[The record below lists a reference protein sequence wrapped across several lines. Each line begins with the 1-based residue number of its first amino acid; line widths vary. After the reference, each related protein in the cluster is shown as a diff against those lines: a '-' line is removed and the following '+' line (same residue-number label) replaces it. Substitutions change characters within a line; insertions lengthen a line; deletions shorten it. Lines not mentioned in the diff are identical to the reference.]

1 MIGFKKT
8 PIRLVLI
15 IFFISVV
22 SIILIYV
29 DSLNNEPLAI
39 EEITISRDLSESFT
53 PIKSKQ
59 IHTVR
64 KGDSLSVIFEDKQVP
79 LNTAYKIFDFDKN
92 NLLSSI
98 IPGDIMEFNY
108 MGNDLLSIE
117 IIKDDVNSILIK
129 TEDEI
134 SIVNIKKEAQTITS
148 FGFGEI
154 RDSFYKSAKDV
165 GIPDSIIMDFAYIFG
180 WDIDFIFDVRKGDK
194 FSVIYE
200 TEFSE
205 GEKIS
210 NGDIVFAEF
219 TNREKKYIAQR
230 FFDDVQGKQYFNEN
244 GENVKKAFLRAPLD
258 FAYISSHFNPNRM
271 HPILHKIKAHN
282 GVDYAAKTG
291 TPVRATGEGTVIL
304 RANKGGYGRLI
315 EIRHFN
321 EYTTRYAHLSGYA
334 KGLQVGSKVDQ
345 GDIIGYV
352 GKSGLATG
360 PHLHYEFRVNGM
372 HTDPLRVKFPN
383 AKPIESENKEDFTNF
398 ALALDLKMNTLKK
411 KLFSSNE
418 EKIEE

>member
-15 IFFISVV
+15 TFLISVV

-29 DSLNNEPLAI
+29 DSLDNEPLAI
-39 EEITISRDLSESFT
+39 EEITISRDLSEGLI

-200 TEFSE
+200 TDFSE

-210 NGDIVFAEF
+210 SGDIVFAEF

-230 FFDDVQGKQYFNEN
+230 FFDNVQGKQYFNEN

-282 GVDYAAKTG
+282 GVDYAAKRN
-291 TPVRATGEGTVIL
+291 TPVKASGDGVISFIG
-304 RANKGGYGRLI
+304 RQSGYGRTV
-315 EIRHFN
+315 EIKHGGN
-321 EYTTRYAHLSGYA
+321 IKTLYAHLERFNT
-334 KGLQVGSKVDQ
+334 KLKVGSKVKQ
-345 GDIIGYV
+345 GEIIAFV
-352 GKSGLATG
+352 GDSGQATG
-360 PHLHYEFRVNGM
+360 PHLHFEFWQGEIRS
-372 HTDPLRVKFPN
+372 DPVKVKLPS
-383 AKPIESENKEDFTNF
+383 AKPVNNAQRNEFEDL
-398 ALALDLKMNTLKK
+398 LALNLN
-411 KLFSSNE
+411 KLNE
-418 EKIEE
+418 YNLPKYE

>member
-15 IFFISVV
+15 TFLICVF

-39 EEITISRDLSESFT
+39 EEITISRDLSEGLT

-134 SIVNIKKEAQTITS
+134 SIMNIKKEAQTITS

-154 RDSFYKSAKDV
+154 KDSFYKSAKDV

-210 NGDIVFAEF
+210 SGDIVFAEF

-282 GVDYAAKTG
+282 GVDYAAKRN
-291 TPVRATGEGTVIL
+291 TPVKASGDGVISFIG
-304 RANKGGYGRLI
+304 RQSGYGRTV
-315 EIRHFN
+315 EIKHGGN
-321 EYTTRYAHLSGYA
+321 IKTLYAHLERFNT
-334 KGLQVGSKVDQ
+334 KLKVGSKVKQ
-345 GDIIGYV
+345 GEIIAFV
-352 GKSGLATG
+352 GDSGQATG
-360 PHLHYEFRVNGM
+360 PHLHFEFWQGEIRS
-372 HTDPLRVKFPN
+372 DPVKVKLPS
-383 AKPIESENKEDFTNF
+383 AKPVNNAQRNEFEDL
-398 ALALDLKMNTLKK
+398 LALNLN
-411 KLFSSNE
+411 KLNE
-418 EKIEE
+418 YNLPKYE

>member
-15 IFFISVV
+15 TFLISVV

-39 EEITISRDLSESFT
+39 EEITISRDLSESLT

-210 NGDIVFAEF
+210 SGDIVFAEF

-282 GVDYAAKTG
+282 GVDYAAKRN
-291 TPVRATGEGTVIL
+291 TPVKASGDGVISFIG
-304 RANKGGYGRLI
+304 RQSGYGRTV
-315 EIRHFN
+315 EIKHGGN
-321 EYTTRYAHLSGYA
+321 IKTLYAHLERFNT
-334 KGLQVGSKVDQ
+334 KLKVGSKVKQ
-345 GDIIGYV
+345 GEIIAFV
-352 GKSGLATG
+352 GDSGQATG
-360 PHLHYEFRVNGM
+360 PHLHFEFWQGEIRS
-372 HTDPLRVKFPN
+372 DPVKVKLPS
-383 AKPIESENKEDFTNF
+383 AKPVNNSQRNEFEDL
-398 ALALDLKMNTLKK
+398 LALNLI
-411 KLFSSNE
+411 KLNE
-418 EKIEE
+418 YNLPKYE

>member
-15 IFFISVV
+15 TFLISVV

-39 EEITISRDLSESFT
+39 EEITISRDLSEGLT

-108 MGNDLLSIE
+108 MGDNLLSIE
-117 IIKDDVNSILIK
+117 IIKDDINSILIK

-210 NGDIVFAEF
+210 SGDIVFAEF

-282 GVDYAAKTG
+282 GVDYAAKRN
-291 TPVRATGEGTVIL
+291 TPVKASGDGVISFIG
-304 RANKGGYGRLI
+304 RQSGYGRTV
-315 EIRHFN
+315 EIKHGGN
-321 EYTTRYAHLSGYA
+321 IKTLYAHLERFNT
-334 KGLQVGSKVDQ
+334 KLKVGSKVKQ
-345 GDIIGYV
+345 GEIIAFV
-352 GKSGLATG
+352 GDSGQATG
-360 PHLHYEFRVNGM
+360 PHLHFEFWQGEIRS
-372 HTDPLRVKFPN
+372 DPVKVKLPS
-383 AKPIESENKEDFTNF
+383 AKPVNNAQRNEFEDL
-398 ALALDLKMNTLKK
+398 LALNLN
-411 KLFSSNE
+411 KLNE
-418 EKIEE
+418 YNLPKYE

>member
-15 IFFISVV
+15 TFLISVV

-29 DSLNNEPLAI
+29 DSLDNEPLAI
-39 EEITISRDLSESFT
+39 EEITISRDLSESLT

-210 NGDIVFAEF
+210 SGDIVFAEF

-282 GVDYAAKTG
+282 GVDYAAKRN
-291 TPVRATGEGTVIL
+291 TPVKASGDGVISFIG
-304 RANKGGYGRLI
+304 RQSGYGRTV
-315 EIRHFN
+315 EIKHGGN
-321 EYTTRYAHLSGYA
+321 IKTLYAHLERFNT
-334 KGLQVGSKVDQ
+334 KLKVGSKVKQ
-345 GDIIGYV
+345 GEIIAFV
-352 GKSGLATG
+352 GDSGQATG
-360 PHLHYEFRVNGM
+360 PHLHFEFWQGEIRS
-372 HTDPLRVKFPN
+372 DPVKVKLPS
-383 AKPIESENKEDFTNF
+383 AKPVNNAQRNEFEDL
-398 ALALDLKMNTLKK
+398 LALNLNKLNEYNLLKY
-411 KLFSSNE
+411 E
-418 EKIEE
+418 

>member
-15 IFFISVV
+15 IFLISVV

-39 EEITISRDLSESFT
+39 EEITISRDLSEGLA

-64 KGDSLSVIFEDKQVP
+64 KGDSLSVIFDDKQVP

-108 MGNDLLSIE
+108 MGDDLLSIE
-117 IIKDDVNSILIK
+117 IIKDDINSIIIK

-134 SIVNIKKEAQTITS
+134 SIVKIKKEAQTITS
-148 FGFGEI
+148 IGFGEI

-200 TEFSE
+200 TDFSE

-210 NGDIVFAEF
+210 SGDIVFAEF

-230 FFDDVQGKQYFNEN
+230 FFDNVQGKQYFNEN

-282 GVDYAAKTG
+282 GVDYAAKRN
-291 TPVRATGEGTVIL
+291 TPVKASGDGVISFIGKQ
-304 RANKGGYGRLI
+304 RGYGRTI
-315 EIRHFN
+315 EIKHGGN
-321 EYTTRYAHLSGYA
+321 IKTLYAHLERFNS
-334 KGLQVGSKVDQ
+334 KLKQGSKVKQ
-345 GDIIGYV
+345 GDIIAYV
-352 GKSGLATG
+352 GDSGQATG
-360 PHLHYEFRVNGM
+360 PHLHFEFWKGEIR
-372 HTDPLRVKFPN
+372 TDPVKVKLPS
-383 AKPIESENKEDFTNF
+383 AKPVNISQKDDFDNLLQLNLNKLNQY
-398 ALALDLKMNTLKK
+398 NLKK
-411 KLFSSNE
+411 NG
-418 EKIEE
+418 

>member
-15 IFFISVV
+15 TFLISVV

-29 DSLNNEPLAI
+29 DSLDNEPLAI
-39 EEITISRDLSESFT
+39 EEITISRDLSESLT

-59 IHTVR
+59 IHTVK

-117 IIKDDVNSILIK
+117 IIKDGVNSILIK

-200 TEFSE
+200 TDFSE

-210 NGDIVFAEF
+210 SGDIIFAEF

-282 GVDYAAKTG
+282 GVDYAARRN
-291 TPVRATGEGTVIL
+291 TPVKASGDGVISFIG
-304 RANKGGYGRLI
+304 RQSGYGRTV
-315 EIRHFN
+315 EIKHGGN
-321 EYTTRYAHLSGYA
+321 IKTLYAHLERFNT
-334 KGLQVGSKVDQ
+334 KLKVGSKVKQ
-345 GDIIGYV
+345 GEIIAFV
-352 GKSGLATG
+352 GDSGLATG
-360 PHLHYEFRVNGM
+360 PHLHFEFWQGEIRS
-372 HTDPLRVKFPN
+372 DPVKVKLPS
-383 AKPIESENKEDFTNF
+383 AKPVNNAQRNEFEDL
-398 ALALDLKMNTLKK
+398 LALNLN
-411 KLFSSNE
+411 KLNE
-418 EKIEE
+418 YNLPKYE

>member
-15 IFFISVV
+15 TFLISVV
-22 SIILIYV
+22 SIILIYI

-39 EEITISRDLSESFT
+39 EEITISRDLSEGLT

-134 SIVNIKKEAQTITS
+134 SIVDIKKEAQTITS

-210 NGDIVFAEF
+210 SGDIVFAEF

-282 GVDYAAKTG
+282 GVDYAAKRN
-291 TPVRATGEGTVIL
+291 TPVKASGDGVISFIG
-304 RANKGGYGRLI
+304 RQSGYGRTV
-315 EIRHFN
+315 EIKHGGN
-321 EYTTRYAHLSGYA
+321 IKTLYAHLERFNT
-334 KGLQVGSKVDQ
+334 KLKVGSKVKQ
-345 GDIIGYV
+345 GEIIAFV
-352 GKSGLATG
+352 GDSGQATG
-360 PHLHYEFRVNGM
+360 PHLHFEFWQGEIRS
-372 HTDPLRVKFPN
+372 DPVKVKLPS
-383 AKPIESENKEDFTNF
+383 AKPVNNSQRNEFEDL
-398 ALALDLKMNTLKK
+398 LALNLNKLNEYNLLKY
-411 KLFSSNE
+411 E
-418 EKIEE
+418 

>member
-15 IFFISVV
+15 TFLISVV
-22 SIILIYV
+22 SIVLIYV

-39 EEITISRDLSESFT
+39 EEITISRDLSEGLT

-108 MGNDLLSIE
+108 MGDNLLSIE
-117 IIKDDVNSILIK
+117 IIKDDINSILIK

-210 NGDIVFAEF
+210 SGDIVFAEF

-282 GVDYAAKTG
+282 GVDYAAKRN
-291 TPVRATGEGTVIL
+291 TPVKASGDGVISFIG
-304 RANKGGYGRLI
+304 RQSGYGRTV
-315 EIRHFN
+315 EIKHGGN
-321 EYTTRYAHLSGYA
+321 IKTLYAHLERFNT
-334 KGLQVGSKVDQ
+334 KLKVGSKVKQ
-345 GDIIGYV
+345 GEIIAYV
-352 GKSGLATG
+352 GDSGQATG
-360 PHLHYEFRVNGM
+360 PHLHFEFWQGEIRS
-372 HTDPLRVKFPN
+372 DPVKVKLPS
-383 AKPIESENKEDFTNF
+383 AKPVNNTQRNEFEDL
-398 ALALDLKMNTLKK
+398 LALNLN
-411 KLFSSNE
+411 KLNE
-418 EKIEE
+418 YNLPKYE

>member
-15 IFFISVV
+15 TFLISVV

-39 EEITISRDLSESFT
+39 EEITISRDLSEGLT

-59 IHTVR
+59 IHTVK

-117 IIKDDVNSILIK
+117 IIKDDINSIIIK

-210 NGDIVFAEF
+210 SGDIVFAEF

-282 GVDYAAKTG
+282 GVDYAAKRN
-291 TPVRATGEGTVIL
+291 TPVKASGDGVISFIG
-304 RANKGGYGRLI
+304 RQSGYGRTV
-315 EIRHFN
+315 EIKHGGN
-321 EYTTRYAHLSGYA
+321 IKTLYAHLERFNT
-334 KGLQVGSKVDQ
+334 KLKVGSKVKQ
-345 GDIIGYV
+345 GEIIAFV
-352 GKSGLATG
+352 GDSGQATG
-360 PHLHYEFRVNGM
+360 PHLHFEFWQGEIRS
-372 HTDPLRVKFPN
+372 DPVKVKLPS
-383 AKPIESENKEDFTNF
+383 AKPVNNSQRNEFEDL
-398 ALALDLKMNTLKK
+398 LALNLN
-411 KLFSSNE
+411 KLNE
-418 EKIEE
+418 YNLPKYE

>member
-15 IFFISVV
+15 TFLISVV

-29 DSLNNEPLAI
+29 DSLDNEPLAI
-39 EEITISRDLSESFT
+39 EEITISRDLSEGLT

-117 IIKDDVNSILIK
+117 IIKDDINSILIK

-200 TEFSE
+200 TDFSE

-210 NGDIVFAEF
+210 SGDIVFAEF

-282 GVDYAAKTG
+282 GVDYAAKRN
-291 TPVRATGEGTVIL
+291 TPVKASGDGVISFIG
-304 RANKGGYGRLI
+304 RQSGYGRTV
-315 EIRHFN
+315 EIKHGGN
-321 EYTTRYAHLSGYA
+321 IKTLYAHLERFNT
-334 KGLQVGSKVDQ
+334 KLKVGSKVKQ
-345 GDIIGYV
+345 GEIIAYV
-352 GKSGLATG
+352 GDSGQATG
-360 PHLHYEFRVNGM
+360 PHLHFEFWQGEIRS
-372 HTDPLRVKFPN
+372 DPVKVKLPS
-383 AKPIESENKEDFTNF
+383 AKPVNNAQRNEFEDL
-398 ALALDLKMNTLKK
+398 LALNLN
-411 KLFSSNE
+411 KLNE
-418 EKIEE
+418 YNLPKYE

>member
-15 IFFISVV
+15 IFLISVV

-29 DSLNNEPLAI
+29 DSLDNEPLAI
-39 EEITISRDLSESFT
+39 EEITISRDLSEGLT

-154 RDSFYKSAKDV
+154 KDSFYKSAKDV

-200 TEFSE
+200 TDFSE

-210 NGDIVFAEF
+210 SGDIVFAEF

-282 GVDYAAKTG
+282 GVDYAAKRN
-291 TPVRATGEGTVIL
+291 TPVKASGDGVISFIG
-304 RANKGGYGRLI
+304 RQSGYGRTV
-315 EIRHFN
+315 EIKHGGN
-321 EYTTRYAHLSGYA
+321 IKTLYAHLERFNT
-334 KGLQVGSKVDQ
+334 KLKVGSKVKQ
-345 GDIIGYV
+345 GEIIAYV
-352 GKSGLATG
+352 GDSGQATG
-360 PHLHYEFRVNGM
+360 PHLHFEFWQGEIRS
-372 HTDPLRVKFPN
+372 DPVKVKLPS
-383 AKPIESENKEDFTNF
+383 AKPVNNAQRNEFEDL
-398 ALALDLKMNTLKK
+398 LALNLN
-411 KLFSSNE
+411 KLNE
-418 EKIEE
+418 YNLPKYE

>member
-15 IFFISVV
+15 TFLISVV

-39 EEITISRDLSESFT
+39 EEITISRDLSESLT

-59 IHTVR
+59 IHTVK

-210 NGDIVFAEF
+210 SGDIVFAEF

-230 FFDDVQGKQYFNEN
+230 FFDSVQGKQYFNEN

-282 GVDYAAKTG
+282 GVDYAAKRN
-291 TPVRATGEGTVIL
+291 TPVKASGDGVISFIG
-304 RANKGGYGRLI
+304 RQSGYGRTV
-315 EIRHFN
+315 EIKHGGN
-321 EYTTRYAHLSGYA
+321 IKTLYAHLERFNT
-334 KGLQVGSKVDQ
+334 KLKVGSKVKQ
-345 GDIIGYV
+345 GEIIAFV
-352 GKSGLATG
+352 GDSGQATG
-360 PHLHYEFRVNGM
+360 PHLHFEFWQGEIRS
-372 HTDPLRVKFPN
+372 DPVKVKLPS
-383 AKPIESENKEDFTNF
+383 AKPVNNAQRNEFEDL
-398 ALALDLKMNTLKK
+398 LALNLN
-411 KLFSSNE
+411 KLNE
-418 EKIEE
+418 YNLPKYE

>member
-15 IFFISVV
+15 TFLISVV

-29 DSLNNEPLAI
+29 DSLDNEPLAI
-39 EEITISRDLSESFT
+39 EEITISRDLSESLT

-59 IHTVR
+59 IHTVK

-210 NGDIVFAEF
+210 SGDIVFAEF

-282 GVDYAAKTG
+282 GVDYAAKRN
-291 TPVRATGEGTVIL
+291 TPVKASGDGVISFIG
-304 RANKGGYGRLI
+304 RQSGYGRTV
-315 EIRHFN
+315 EIKHGGN
-321 EYTTRYAHLSGYA
+321 IKTLYAHLERFNT
-334 KGLQVGSKVDQ
+334 KLKVGSKVKQ
-345 GDIIGYV
+345 GEIIAFV
-352 GKSGLATG
+352 GDSGQATG
-360 PHLHYEFRVNGM
+360 PHLHFEFWQGEIRS
-372 HTDPLRVKFPN
+372 DPVKVKLPS
-383 AKPIESENKEDFTNF
+383 AKPVNNAQRNEFEDL
-398 ALALDLKMNTLKK
+398 LALNLN
-411 KLFSSNE
+411 KLNE
-418 EKIEE
+418 YNLPKYE

>member
-15 IFFISVV
+15 TFLISVV

-29 DSLNNEPLAI
+29 DSLDNEPLAI
-39 EEITISRDLSESFT
+39 EEITISRDLSEGLT

-117 IIKDDVNSILIK
+117 IIKDDINSILIK
-129 TEDEI
+129 AEDEI

-200 TEFSE
+200 TDFSE

-210 NGDIVFAEF
+210 SGDIVFAEF
-219 TNREKKYIAQR
+219 TNKDKKYIAQR

-282 GVDYAAKTG
+282 GVDYAAKRN
-291 TPVRATGEGTVIL
+291 TPVKASGDGVISFMG
-304 RANKGGYGRLI
+304 RQSGYGRTV
-315 EIRHFN
+315 EIKHGGN
-321 EYTTRYAHLSGYA
+321 IKTLYAHLERFNT
-334 KGLQVGSKVDQ
+334 KLKVGSKVKQ
-345 GDIIGYV
+345 GEIIAFV
-352 GKSGLATG
+352 GDSGQATG
-360 PHLHYEFRVNGM
+360 PHLHFEFWQGEIRS
-372 HTDPLRVKFPN
+372 DPVKVKLPS
-383 AKPIESENKEDFTNF
+383 AKPVNNAQRNEFEDLLTLNLNK
-398 ALALDLKMNTLKK
+398 L
-411 KLFSSNE
+411 NE
-418 EKIEE
+418 YNLPKYE

>member
-15 IFFISVV
+15 TFLISVV

-29 DSLNNEPLAI
+29 DSLDNEPLAI
-39 EEITISRDLSESFT
+39 EEITISRDLSESLT

-59 IHTVR
+59 IHTVK

-210 NGDIVFAEF
+210 SGDIVFAEF

-282 GVDYAAKTG
+282 GVDYAAKRN
-291 TPVRATGEGTVIL
+291 TPVKASGDGVISFIG
-304 RANKGGYGRLI
+304 RQSGYGRTV
-315 EIRHFN
+315 EIKHGGN
-321 EYTTRYAHLSGYA
+321 IKTLYAHLERFNT
-334 KGLQVGSKVDQ
+334 KLKVGSKVKQ
-345 GDIIGYV
+345 GEIIAFV
-352 GKSGLATG
+352 GDSGQATG
-360 PHLHYEFRVNGM
+360 PHLHFEFWQGEIRS
-372 HTDPLRVKFPN
+372 DPVKVKLPS
-383 AKPIESENKEDFTNF
+383 AKPVNNAQRNEFEDL
-398 ALALDLKMNTLKK
+398 LALNLN
-411 KLFSSNE
+411 KLNE
-418 EKIEE
+418 YNPPKYE

>member
-15 IFFISVV
+15 TFLISVV

-29 DSLNNEPLAI
+29 DSLDNEPLAI
-39 EEITISRDLSESFT
+39 EEITISRDLSESLT

-180 WDIDFIFDVRKGDK
+180 WDIDFIFDVREGDK

-200 TEFSE
+200 TDFSE

-210 NGDIVFAEF
+210 SGDIVFAEF
-219 TNREKKYIAQR
+219 TNKDKKYIAQR

-271 HPILHKIKAHN
+271 HPILHKMKAHN
-282 GVDYAAKTG
+282 GVDYAAKRN
-291 TPVRATGEGTVIL
+291 TPVKASGDGVISFIG
-304 RANKGGYGRLI
+304 RQSGYGRTV
-315 EIRHFN
+315 EIKHGGN
-321 EYTTRYAHLSGYA
+321 IKTLYAHLE
-334 KGLQVGSKVDQ
+334 KFNTKLKVGSKVKQ
-345 GDIIGYV
+345 GEIIAFV
-352 GKSGLATG
+352 GDSGQATG
-360 PHLHYEFRVNGM
+360 PHLHFEFWQGEIRS
-372 HTDPLRVKFPN
+372 DPVKVKLPS
-383 AKPIESENKEDFTNF
+383 AKPVNNAQRNEFEDL
-398 ALALDLKMNTLKK
+398 LALNLN
-411 KLFSSNE
+411 KLNE
-418 EKIEE
+418 YNLPKYE

>member
-15 IFFISVV
+15 TFLISVV

-29 DSLNNEPLAI
+29 DSLDNEPLAI
-39 EEITISRDLSESFT
+39 EEITISRDLSESLT

-134 SIVNIKKEAQTITS
+134 SIMDIKKEAQTITS

-210 NGDIVFAEF
+210 SGDIVFAEF

-282 GVDYAAKTG
+282 GVDYAAKRN
-291 TPVRATGEGTVIL
+291 TPVKASGDGVISFIG
-304 RANKGGYGRLI
+304 RQSGYGRTV
-315 EIRHFN
+315 EIKHGGN
-321 EYTTRYAHLSGYA
+321 IKTLYAHLERFNT
-334 KGLQVGSKVDQ
+334 KLKVGSKVKQ
-345 GDIIGYV
+345 GEIIAFV
-352 GKSGLATG
+352 GDSGQATG
-360 PHLHYEFRVNGM
+360 PHLHFEFWQGEIRS
-372 HTDPLRVKFPN
+372 DPVKVKLPS
-383 AKPIESENKEDFTNF
+383 AKPVNNAQRNEFEDL
-398 ALALDLKMNTLKK
+398 LALNLN
-411 KLFSSNE
+411 KLNE
-418 EKIEE
+418 YNLPKYE

>member
-15 IFFISVV
+15 TFLISVV

-29 DSLNNEPLAI
+29 DSLDNEPLAI
-39 EEITISRDLSESFT
+39 EEITISRDLSEGLA

-64 KGDSLSVIFEDKQVP
+64 KGDSLSVIFDEKKVP

-108 MGNDLLSIE
+108 MGDDLLSIE
-117 IIKDDVNSILIK
+117 IIKDDINSILIK

-134 SIVNIKKEAQTITS
+134 SIVKIKKEAQTITS
-148 FGFGEI
+148 IGFGEI
-154 RDSFYKSAKDV
+154 RDSFYKSAKGV

-200 TEFSE
+200 TDFSE

-210 NGDIVFAEF
+210 SGDIVFAEF

-282 GVDYAAKTG
+282 GVDYAAKRN
-291 TPVRATGEGTVIL
+291 TPVKASGDGVISFIGKQ
-304 RANKGGYGRLI
+304 RGYGRTI
-315 EIRHFN
+315 EIKHGGN
-321 EYTTRYAHLSGYA
+321 IKTLYAHLERFNS
-334 KGLQVGSKVDQ
+334 KLKQGSKVKQ
-345 GDIIGYV
+345 GDIIAYV
-352 GKSGLATG
+352 GDSGQATG
-360 PHLHYEFRVNGM
+360 PHLHFEFWKGEIR
-372 HTDPLRVKFPN
+372 TDPVKVKLPS
-383 AKPIESENKEDFTNF
+383 AKPVNISQKDDFDNLLQLNLNKLNQY
-398 ALALDLKMNTLKK
+398 NLKK
-411 KLFSSNE
+411 NG
-418 EKIEE
+418 

>member
-15 IFFISVV
+15 TFLISVV

-29 DSLNNEPLAI
+29 DSLDNEPLAI
-39 EEITISRDLSESFT
+39 EEITISRDLSESLT

-59 IHTVR
+59 IHTVK

-200 TEFSE
+200 TDFSE

-210 NGDIVFAEF
+210 SGDIVFAEF
-219 TNREKKYIAQR
+219 TNKDKKYIAQR

-282 GVDYAAKTG
+282 GVDYAAKRN
-291 TPVRATGEGTVIL
+291 TPVKASGDGVISFIG
-304 RANKGGYGRLI
+304 RQSGYGRTV
-315 EIRHFN
+315 EIKHGGN
-321 EYTTRYAHLSGYA
+321 IKTLYAHLERFNT
-334 KGLQVGSKVDQ
+334 KLKVGSKVKQ
-345 GDIIGYV
+345 GEIIAFV
-352 GKSGLATG
+352 GDSGQATG
-360 PHLHYEFRVNGM
+360 PHLHFEFWQGEIRS
-372 HTDPLRVKFPN
+372 DPVKVKLPS
-383 AKPIESENKEDFTNF
+383 AKPVNNAQRNEFEDL
-398 ALALDLKMNTLKK
+398 LALNLN
-411 KLFSSNE
+411 KLNE
-418 EKIEE
+418 YNLPKYE